1 MKVTGSLKPGDV
13 LELPWSTP
21 LEDWPADVVVALPRG
36 ISRHVVRFVRLDDT
50 LYAVKEIADRL
61 ARHEYAMLK
70 DLRKLGVPCVKPVGV
85 VTERSSTGDQP
96 LEAVLITKHLPFSL
110 PYRTV
115 FASHPSPETVTRLI
129 DALAVLL
136 VRLHLV
142 KFAWGDC
149 SLSNVLF
156 RRDAGDFT
164 AYLVDA
170 ETGEL
175 RETLSDGMRWY
186 DVETAVTNMAGE
198 LMDLQAA
205 GRIPP
210 EIDPVDLALRLRP
223 SYEHLWALLTE
234 PVTFSAT
241 DRRELDGYLRR
252 LNDRGFDVAEL
263 QIRDSGGG
271 SLVTIQPKVVEAG
284 HHSRQLMRLTGLD
297 VQENQARRL
306 LNDIDGYR
314 AAHWEEMAGR
324 GKDGTQ
330 IAAARW
336 LADVFEPTVASV
348 PVELTGKLEPAELF
362 HEILEHRWFLSERTG
377 YDVGIPAAAD
387 DYVEEVLRGRPDEVT
402 VLPAKT
408 VEEALADEE
417 DLDTDT
423 DADTDAAV
431 NADVKPVDEYFV
443 DST

>member
-1 MKVTGSLKPGDV
+1 MVKVTGSLKPGDV
-13 LELPWSTP
+13 LELPWATP
-21 LEDWPADVVVALPRG
+21 LEGWPADIVIALPRG
-36 ISRHVVRFVRLDDT
+36 ISRHVVRFVSLDGT
-50 LYAVKEIADRL
+50 VYAVKEIADRL
-61 ARHEYAMLK
+61 ARHEYKMLR

-85 VTERSSTGDQP
+85 VTERQHSDGGE
-96 LEAVLITKHLPFSL
+96 LEAVLITKHLPYSL

-156 RRDAGDFT
+156 RRDAGNFT

-205 GRIPP
+205 GRIPTDV
-210 EIDPVDLALRLRP
+210 DPIDLALRLKT

-234 PVTFSAT
+234 PVTFSAG
-241 DRRELDGYLRR
+241 DRRELDRYIRR
-252 LNDRGFDVAEL
+252 LNEQGFDVAEM
-263 QIRDSGGG
+263 QIRDSDGG

-314 AAHWEEMAGR
+314 AAHWDQLPSR
-324 GKDGTQ
+324 GKDSMQ

-336 LADVFEPTVASV
+336 LADVFEPTVAGV
-348 PVELTGKLEPAELF
+348 PSELMGKLEPAELF
-362 HEILEHRWFLSERTG
+362 HEILEHRWFLSERSG
-377 YDVGIPAAAD
+377 YDVGIPTAAAD
-387 DYVEEVLRGRPDEVT
+387 YVDAVLKERPDEVT

-408 VEEALADEE
+408 VEEALADDE
-417 DLDTDT
+417 
-423 DADTDAAV
+423 
-431 NADVKPVDEYFV
+431 VDELTA
-443 DST
+443 DI

>member
-1 MKVTGSLKPGDV
+1 MKVTGSLKPGYV

-21 LEDWPADVVVALPRG
+21 LEDWSADVVVALPRG
-36 ISRHVVRFVRLDDT
+36 ISRHVVRFVRIDGT
-50 LYAVKEIADRL
+50 LYAVKEISDRL
-61 ARHEYAMLK
+61 ARHEYTMLK
-70 DLRKLGVPCVKPVGV
+70 DLRKLDVPCVKPVGV
-85 VTERSSTGDQP
+85 VTERVHGDGQP
-96 LEAVLITKHLPFSL
+96 LEAVLITKHLPYSL

-142 KFAWGDC
+142 RFAWGDC

-175 RETLSDGMRWY
+175 RDTLSDGMRWY

-205 GRIPP
+205 GRIPADVDV
-210 EIDPVDLALRLRP
+210 IDLALRLRP
-223 SYEHLWALLTE
+223 SYESLWALLTE
-234 PVTFSAT
+234 PVTFSAD
-241 DRRELDGYLRR
+241 DRRNLDSHLRQ
-252 LNDRGFDVAEL
+252 LNEQGFDVAEL
-263 QIRDSGGG
+263 QIRDSDGG
-271 SLVTIQPKVVEAG
+271 STVTIQPKVVEAG
-284 HHSRQLMRLTGLD
+284 HYSRQLMRLTGLD

-314 AAHWEEMAGR
+314 AAHWEECAGR
-324 GKDGTQ
+324 GKDATQ
-330 IAAARW
+330 IAATRW
-336 LADVFEPTVASV
+336 LTDTFEPTVASV
-348 PVELTGKLEPAELF
+348 PADLMGKLEPAELF
-362 HEILEHRWFLSERTG
+362 HEILEHRWFLSERSG
-377 YDVGIPAAAD
+377 VDVGIPAAAA
-387 DYVEEVLRGRPDEVT
+387 DYVAEVLQARPDEEA

-408 VEEALADEE
+408 VEEALAEE
-417 DLDTDT
+417 
-423 DADTDAAV
+423 
-431 NADVKPVDEYFV
+431 P
-443 DST
+443 